1 MNSIKLKPFL
11 ETANVWARN
20 SSCCRVN
27 VGAVIFNMKTK
38 RLLSIGY
45 NGTLPGQ
52 VHCDKLFFIDSDSNY
67 YYVCDKI
74 NNFLND
80 VSFNDSDD
88 YLWYR
93 MNDDYPWH
101 RVNEQK
107 FKELHH
113 RFSELYEVHA
123 EQNAI
128 YNLIK
133 TGTSY
138 DTDNLAI
145 ITTVE
150 PCEQCA
156 KAIAALGI
164 KYVFYEVAYDR
175 NIINIPEYFSKLGI
189 VCEQVE
195 SDGESL

>member
-1 MNSIKLKPFL
+1 MSSIKLKPFL
-11 ETANVWARN
+11 ETALVWAKN
-20 SSCCRVN
+20 SSCCSVN

-52 VHCDKLFFIDSDSNY
+52 VHCDELFSLQMIGLN
-67 YYVCDKI
+67 VHGNI
-74 NNFLND
+74 NQFLNNTD
-80 VSFNDSDD
+80 IPDD
-88 YLWYR
+88 GQ
-93 MNDDYPWH
+93 WH
-101 RVNEQK
+101 MINLEK
-107 FKELHH
+107 FRELHH

-133 TGTSY
+133 TGASY
-138 DTDNLAI
+138 DTENLAI

-164 KYVFYEVAYDR
+164 KYVFYRKAYDR
-175 NIINIPEYFSKLGI
+175 NVINVPKYFAKLNII
-189 VCEQVE
+189 CRQVE
-195 SDGESL
+195 SDGEDLQS

>member
-1 MNSIKLKPFL
+1 MSSIKLKPFL
-11 ETANVWARN
+11 ETANVWAKN
-20 SSCCRVN
+20 SSCCRVS

-52 VHCDKLFFIDSDSNY
+52 VHCENLFD
-67 YYVCDKI
+67 CDTDEFFVHGNI
-74 NNFLND
+74 NNYLYGPNALCD
-80 VSFNDSDD
+80 IPDD
-88 YLWYR
+88 GQ
-93 MNDDYPWH
+93 WH
-101 RVNEQK
+101 KVHEQR
-107 FKELHH
+107 FREIHH
-113 RFSELYEVHA
+113 RFSDLYEVHA

-133 TGTSY
+133 TGASY
-138 DTDNLAI
+138 DTDNIAI

-175 NIINIPEYFSKLGI
+175 NTIDIPKYFSKLGVI
-189 VCEQVE
+189 CRQVE
-195 SDGESL
+195 SSGDIL

>member
-1 MNSIKLKPFL
+1 MSSIKLKPFL
-11 ETANVWARN
+11 ETAKVWAKN
-20 SSCCRVN
+20 SSCCRVH
-27 VGAVIFNMKTK
+27 VGAVIFNMNTK

-52 VHCDKLFFIDSDSNY
+52 IHCNMLFTSDFSTFRIHG
-67 YYVCDKI
+67 DI
-74 NNFLND
+74 NRFL
-80 VSFNDSDD
+80 SDTGIP
-88 YLWYR
+88 
-93 MNDDYPWH
+93 DDGQWH
-101 RVNEQK
+101 DDIYEQK

-133 TGTSY
+133 TGASY

-189 VCEQVE
+189 ICEQVG
-195 SDGESL
+195 SDGERL

>member
-1 MNSIKLKPFL
+1 MSTIKLKPFL
-11 ETANVWARN
+11 ETANVWAKN

-27 VGAVIFNMKTK
+27 VGAVIFNIKTK

-52 VHCDKLFFIDSDSNY
+52 VHCDKLFTTNMLGFN
-67 YYVCDKI
+67 VHG
-74 NNFLND
+74 NVNQFLNNTD
-80 VSFNDSDD
+80 VPDD
-88 YLWYR
+88 GQ
-93 MNDDYPWH
+93 WH
-101 RVNEQK
+101 IVSEER
-107 FKELHH
+107 FRALHH
-113 RFSELYEVHA
+113 RFSDLYEVHA

-133 TGTSY
+133 TGASY

-164 KYVFYEVAYDR
+164 KHVFYEVAYDR
-175 NIINIPEYFSKLGI
+175 NIIDIPKYFSKLGVI
-189 VCEQVE
+189 CRQVE
-195 SDGESL
+195 SSGESL

>member
-1 MNSIKLKPFL
+1 MSSIKLKPFL
-11 ETANVWARN
+11 ETANVWSKN
-20 SSCCRVN
+20 SSCCRVH
-27 VGAVIFNMKTK
+27 VGAVIFNLKTK

-52 VHCDKLFFIDSDSNY
+52 VHCNKLFMPNIFTF
-67 YYVCDKI
+67 YVHGSI
-74 NNFLND
+74 NLFLTNTGLP
-80 VSFNDSDD
+80 DD
-88 YLWYR
+88 GQ
-93 MNDDYPWH
+93 WH
-101 RVNEQK
+101 TVTEQE
-107 FKELHH
+107 FKDLHH

-128 YNLIK
+128 YNLVK
-133 TGTSY
+133 TGASY

-164 KYVFYEVAYDR
+164 KHVFYEVEYDR
-175 NIINIPEYFSKLGI
+175 NTIDIPKYFSRLGI
-189 VCEQVE
+189 ICRQVE
-195 SDGESL
+195 SSGEAL

>member
-1 MNSIKLKPFL
+1 MKNIKLKPFL
-11 ETANVWARN
+11 ETAHAWASN
-20 SSCCRVN
+20 SSCCRVH

-45 NGTLPGQ
+45 NGTLSGQ
-52 VHCDKLFFIDSDSNY
+52 VHCDELFDIHNSMIHIDIQNY
-67 YYVCDKI
+67 IKPGFEL
-74 NNFLND
+74 NNKSGWSK
-80 VSFNDSDD
+80 VT
-88 YLWYR
+88 
-93 MNDDYPWH
+93 
-101 RVNEQK
+101 EK
-107 FKELHH
+107 EFKELHH

-133 TGTSY
+133 TGASC

-164 KYVFYEVAYDR
+164 KHVFYEVAYDR
-175 NIINIPEYFSKLGI
+175 NTINMHRYLEILG
-189 VCEQVE
+189 VDCKQVE
-195 SDGESL
+195 SNGESL

>member
-1 MNSIKLKPFL
+1 MKNIKLKPFL
-11 ETANVWARN
+11 ETAHAWASN
-20 SSCCRVN
+20 SSCCRVH

-45 NGTLPGQ
+45 NGTLSGQ
-52 VHCDKLFFIDSDSNY
+52 VHCNMLFNPSESNFY
-67 YYVCDKI
+67 IHGNI
-74 NNFLND
+74 NKYLND
-80 VSFNDSDD
+80 TGIPDD
-88 YLWYR
+88 GK
-93 MNDDYPWH
+93 WH
-101 RVNEQK
+101 MIPEER

-133 TGTSY
+133 TGASY
-138 DTDNLAI
+138 DTENFAI

-164 KYVFYEVAYDR
+164 SHVFYEVAYDR
-175 NIINIPEYFSKLGI
+175 NIIDITKYFARLGI
-189 VCEQVE
+189 ICEQVE
-195 SDGESL
+195 SNGERL

>member
-1 MNSIKLKPFL
+1 MNTIKLKPFI
-11 ETANVWARN
+11 ETAHVWAKS
-20 SSCCRVN
+20 SSCCRLH
-27 VGAVIFNMKTK
+27 VGAVIFNIKTK

-52 VHCDKLFFIDSDSNY
+52 VHCNMLFKYYADKHRFYIHS
-67 YYVCDKI
+67 KI
-74 NNFLND
+74 NQFLDNTGIH
-80 VSFNDSDD
+80 DD
-88 YLWYR
+88 GT
-93 MNDDYPWH
+93 WH
-101 RVNEQK
+101 MVAEEK

-133 TGTSY
+133 TGASY

-145 ITTVE
+145 VSTVE
-150 PCEQCA
+150 PCTQCA

-164 KYVFYEVAYDR
+164 KHVFYEEPYDSSTVD
-175 NIINIPEYFSKLGI
+175 IQTYFYKLNI
-189 VCEQVE
+189 VCRQVK
-195 SDGESL
+195 

>member
-11 ETANVWARN
+11 ETAQVWAKN
-20 SSCCRVN
+20 SSCCRVH

-52 VHCDKLFFIDSDSNY
+52 VHCGMLFNIKTLNGFTFYSVNGN
-67 YYVCDKI
+67 I
-74 NNFLND
+74 NNFLKNSD
-80 VSFNDSDD
+80 IPDDSQ
-88 YLWYR
+88 WYII
-93 MNDDYPWH
+93 PK
-101 RVNEQK
+101 EK
-107 FKELHH
+107 FRALHH

-123 EQNAI
+123 EQNVI

-133 TGTSY
+133 TGASY

-175 NIINIPEYFSKLGI
+175 NKIDISKYFSRLNIICK
-189 VCEQVE
+189 QVE
-195 SDGESL
+195 SSGESL

>member
-1 MNSIKLKPFL
+1 MSSIKLKPFL
-11 ETANVWARN
+11 ETANVWAKN
-20 SSCCRVN
+20 SSCCRVH
-27 VGAVIFNMKTK
+27 VGAVIFNIKTK

-52 VHCDKLFFIDSDSNY
+52 VHCESLFQPHTSYYFVHSNIKNYLSDVYTGSITKEGWNR
-67 YYVCDKI
+67 I
-74 NNFLND
+74 N
-80 VSFNDSDD
+80 VEEA
-88 YLWYR
+88 R
-93 MNDDYPWH
+93 I
-101 RVNEQK
+101 
-107 FKELHH
+107 LHH

-133 TGTSY
+133 TGASY

-164 KYVFYEVAYDR
+164 KHVFYEVAYDR
-175 NIINIPEYFSKLGI
+175 NTIDIPKYFSRLGI
-189 VCEQVE
+189 ICRQVE
-195 SDGESL
+195 SSGETL

>member
-1 MNSIKLKPFL
+1 MSSIKLKPFL
-11 ETANVWARN
+11 ETAKVWSKN

-52 VHCDKLFFIDSDSNY
+52 THCNKLFINTDNTNY
-67 YYVCDKI
+67 YVNGKI
-74 NNFLND
+74 NQFL
-80 VSFNDSDD
+80 SDTGI
-88 YLWYR
+88 
-93 MNDDYPWH
+93 DDDGQWH
-101 RVNEQK
+101 IITEQK
-107 FKELHH
+107 FKKLHH

-133 TGTSY
+133 IGASY

-164 KYVFYEVAYDR
+164 KHVFYEVAYDR
-175 NIINIPEYFSKLGI
+175 NTIDIPNYFSRLGI
-189 VCEQVE
+189 ICRQVE
-195 SDGESL
+195 SDGEGL

>member
-1 MNSIKLKPFL
+1 MSSIKLKPFL
-11 ETANVWARN
+11 ETANVWSRN
-20 SSCCRVN
+20 SSCCRVH
-27 VGAVIFNMKTK
+27 VGAVIFNMQTK

-52 VHCDKLFFIDSDSNY
+52 VHCNELFRSNDFTFY
-67 YYVCDKI
+67 IHADI
-74 NNFLND
+74 NQYLCNTG
-80 VSFNDSDD
+80 VDD
-88 YLWYR
+88 
-93 MNDDYPWH
+93 NGQWH
-101 RVNEQK
+101 EVPEQMWK
-107 FKELHH
+107 RLHH

-133 TGTSY
+133 TGASY
-138 DTDNLAI
+138 DTENLAI

-164 KYVFYEVAYDR
+164 KHVFYEVAYDR
-175 NIINIPEYFSKLGI
+175 NTIDILKYFSKFGI
-189 VCEQVE
+189 ICRQVE
-195 SDGESL
+195 SNGESL

>member
-1 MNSIKLKPFL
+1 MINIKLKPFL
-11 ETANVWARN
+11 ETARVWAKQ
-20 SSCCRVN
+20 SSCCRVH
-27 VGAVIFNMKTK
+27 VGAVIFNIETK

-45 NGTLPGQ
+45 NGTMPGEF
-52 VHCDKLFFIDSDSNY
+52 HCNKLFNAESLGFNVHSY
-67 YYVCDKI
+67 I
-74 NNFLND
+74 NHFLNHTSIPD
-80 VSFNDSDD
+80 DGQWHTVSE
-88 YLWYR
+88 R
-93 MNDDYPWH
+93 
-101 RVNEQK
+101 E
-107 FKELHH
+107 FKYLHH

-133 TGTSY
+133 TGASY

-164 KYVFYEVAYDR
+164 KHVFYNKEYDR
-175 NIINIPEYFSKLGI
+175 NVISIPTYFSKLGI
-189 VCEQVE
+189 ICRQVDD
-195 SDGESL
+195 DGEDIQS

>member
-11 ETANVWARN
+11 KTAHVWAN
-20 SSCCRVN
+20 SSSCCRVH
-27 VGAVIFNMKTK
+27 VGAVILNIKTK

-45 NGTLPGQ
+45 NGTLPDQLHCNMLFECHVNENRFYVHGQ
-52 VHCDKLFFIDSDSNY
+52 INKFLCNTGID
-67 YYVCDKI
+67 
-74 NNFLND
+74 
-80 VSFNDSDD
+80 DD
-88 YLWYR
+88 YLW
-93 MNDDYPWH
+93 H
-101 RVNEQK
+101 RVNKHK
-107 FKELHH
+107 FRELHH
-113 RFSELYEVHA
+113 RFSEIYEVHA

-164 KYVFYEVAYDR
+164 KHVFYEVSYDR
-175 NIINIPEYFSKLGI
+175 NTTDISKYLSRFGII
-189 VCEQVE
+189 CRQVK
-195 SDGESL
+195 SNGEEL

>member
-1 MNSIKLKPFL
+1 MNAIKLKPFI
-11 ETANVWARN
+11 ETAHAWAKS
-20 SSCCRVN
+20 SSCCRMY
-27 VGAVIFNMKTK
+27 VGAVIFNMQTK

-52 VHCDKLFFIDSDSNY
+52 IHCNMLFKCYAYEHRFYIHGKNQFL
-67 YYVCDKI
+67 CDTGI
-74 NNFLND
+74 P
-80 VSFNDSDD
+80 DD
-88 YLWYR
+88 
-93 MNDDYPWH
+93 DTWH
-101 RVNEQK
+101 NVAEQW

-133 TGTSY
+133 TGASY

-145 ITTVE
+145 VSTVE
-150 PCEQCA
+150 PCTQCA

-164 KYVFYEVAYDR
+164 KHVFYEEAYD
-175 NIINIPEYFSKLGI
+175 NSTIDIQTYFSKCSL
-189 VCEQVE
+189 VCRQVK
-195 SDGESL
+195 

>member
-1 MNSIKLKPFL
+1 MSSIKFKPFL
-11 ETANVWARN
+11 ETANIWAKN

-27 VGAVIFNMKTK
+27 VGAVIFNIKTK

-52 VHCDKLFFIDSDSNY
+52 VHCNTLFDTKMLPAFN
-67 YYVCDKI
+67 VHGNI
-74 NNFLND
+74 NQFLKDTD
-80 VSFNDSDD
+80 VPDD
-88 YLWYR
+88 GQ
-93 MNDDYPWH
+93 WH
-101 RVNEQK
+101 MVGEER
-107 FKELHH
+107 FRALHH

-133 TGTSY
+133 TGASY

-175 NIINIPEYFSKLGI
+175 NTIDIPKYFSRLGI
-189 VCEQVE
+189 ICRQVE
-195 SDGESL
+195 SSGESL

>member
-1 MNSIKLKPFL
+1 MSSIKLKPFL
-11 ETANVWARN
+11 ETANVWANN
-20 SSCCRVN
+20 SSCCRVQ
-27 VGAVIFNMKTK
+27 VGAVIFNIKTK

-52 VHCDKLFFIDSDSNY
+52 VHCNGLFEY
-67 YYVCDKI
+67 YANTHRFWINGKI
-74 NNFLND
+74 NEFLDNTKID
-80 VSFNDSDD
+80 ND
-88 YLWYR
+88 YLW
-93 MNDDYPWH
+93 H
-101 RVNEQK
+101 VVKEQK

-113 RFSELYEVHA
+113 RFSDLYEVHA

-164 KYVFYEVAYDR
+164 KHVFYEVAYDR
-175 NIINIPEYFSKLGI
+175 NTIDISKYFSRLGI
-189 VCEQVE
+189 ICKQVE
-195 SDGESL
+195 TSGEELQN

>member
-1 MNSIKLKPFL
+1 MSSIKLKPFL
-11 ETANVWARN
+11 ETANVWAKN
-20 SSCCRVN
+20 SSCCRVH

-45 NGTLPGQ
+45 NGTLPGR
-52 VHCDKLFFIDSDSNY
+52 VHCGKLFSTKMLGCVHGDINKFLSSNIT
-67 YYVCDKI
+67 DI
-74 NNFLND
+74 PD
-80 VSFNDSDD
+80 DGQWHMVSEERF
-88 YLWYR
+88 R
-93 MNDDYPWH
+93 A
-101 RVNEQK
+101 
-107 FKELHH
+107 LHH

-133 TGTSY
+133 TGASY

-164 KYVFYEVAYDR
+164 KYVFYETAYDR
-175 NIINIPEYFSKLGI
+175 NTIDIPKYFTRLGI
-189 VCEQVE
+189 ICRQVE
-195 SDGESL
+195 SNGESL

>member
-1 MNSIKLKPFL
+1 MSSIKLKPFL
-11 ETANVWARN
+11 ETANVWAKN
-20 SSCCRVN
+20 SSCCRVH
-27 VGAVIFNMKTK
+27 VGAVIFNIKTK

-52 VHCDKLFFIDSDSNY
+52 VHCNRLFISTNIIGFNVHGNINRFI
-67 YYVCDKI
+67 KTT
-74 NNFLND
+74 D
-80 VSFNDSDD
+80 VPDD
-88 YLWYR
+88 GQ
-93 MNDDYPWH
+93 WH
-101 RVNEQK
+101 VVGESR
-107 FKELHH
+107 FRALHH
-113 RFSELYEVHA
+113 KFSELCEVHA

-133 TGTSY
+133 TGASY

-164 KYVFYEVAYDR
+164 KHVFYEVAYDR
-175 NIINIPEYFSKLGI
+175 NTIDIPKYFSGLGI
-189 VCEQVE
+189 ICRQVE
-195 SDGESL
+195 SSGESL

>member
-11 ETANVWARN
+11 ETALVWAEN
-20 SSCCRVN
+20 SSCCRVK
-27 VGAVIFNMKTK
+27 VGAVIFNIKTK

-45 NGTLPGQ
+45 NDTLPDQ
-52 VHCDKLFFIDSDSNY
+52 VHCNKLFSVDMIGFNVHSDINKFLSDTGID
-67 YYVCDKI
+67 
-74 NNFLND
+74 
-80 VSFNDSDD
+80 DD
-88 YLWYR
+88 GQ
-93 MNDDYPWH
+93 WH
-101 RVNEQK
+101 MVNLEK
-107 FKELHH
+107 FRELHH

-133 TGTSY
+133 TGASY
-138 DTDNLAI
+138 DTENLAI

-164 KYVFYEVAYDR
+164 KHVFYRKAYDR
-175 NIINIPEYFSKLGI
+175 NVINIPKYFARLGI
-189 VCEQVE
+189 ICRQVE
-195 SDGESL
+195 SSGKDL

>member
-1 MNSIKLKPFL
+1 MSSIKLKPFL
-11 ETANVWARN
+11 DTANVWAKN
-20 SSCCRVN
+20 SSCCRVQ
-27 VGAVIFNMKTK
+27 VGAVIFNIKTK

-52 VHCDKLFFIDSDSNY
+52 IHCDSLFQPRES
-67 YYVCDKI
+67 
-74 NNFLND
+74 
-80 VSFNDSDD
+80 D
-88 YLWYR
+88 YLVHSNIKKYLSDVYTESVTEEGWNSVDTDEAKT
-93 MNDDYPWH
+93 M
-101 RVNEQK
+101 
-107 FKELHH
+107 HH
-113 RFSELYEVHA
+113 RFSDLYEVHA

-164 KYVFYEVAYDR
+164 KHVFYEVAYDR
-175 NIINIPEYFSKLGI
+175 NTIDIPKYFSRLGI
-189 VCEQVE
+189 ICRQVE
-195 SDGESL
+195 ISGEELQS

>member
-1 MNSIKLKPFL
+1 MLSYIKLKPFL
-11 ETANVWARN
+11 ETANIWAKT
-20 SSCCRVN
+20 SSCCRMH

-52 VHCDKLFFIDSDSNY
+52 IHCDKLFKCYTDENRFYVHGEINKFLADTSID
-67 YYVCDKI
+67 
-74 NNFLND
+74 
-80 VSFNDSDD
+80 DD
-88 YLWYR
+88 YMWCK
-93 MNDDYPWH
+93 
-101 RVNEQK
+101 VTEQQ

-113 RFSELYEVHA
+113 RFSELFEVHA

-133 TGTSY
+133 TGVSY

-156 KAIAALGI
+156 KAISAVGI
-164 KYVFYEVAYDR
+164 KYVFYVTKYDR
-175 NIINIPEYFSKLGI
+175 NIIDMSDYFSKLGI
-189 VCEQVE
+189 TYKRLD
-195 SDGESL
+195 SNGESL

>member
-1 MNSIKLKPFL
+1 MSSIKLKPFL
-11 ETANVWARN
+11 ETANVWAKN

-27 VGAVIFNMKTK
+27 VGAVIFNIKTK

-52 VHCDKLFFIDSDSNY
+52 VHCNMLFDSDEFNY
-67 YYVCDKI
+67 YIHGNI
-74 NNFLND
+74 NQFLKDTD
-80 VSFNDSDD
+80 VPDD
-88 YLWYR
+88 GQ
-93 MNDDYPWH
+93 WH
-101 RVNEQK
+101 MVGEER
-107 FKELHH
+107 FRALHH

-133 TGTSY
+133 TGASY
-138 DTDNLAI
+138 DTDNLSI
-145 ITTVE
+145 ITIVE

-164 KYVFYEVAYDR
+164 KHVFYEVAYDR
-175 NIINIPEYFSKLGI
+175 NTIDIPKYFSRLGI
-189 VCEQVE
+189 ICRQVE
-195 SDGESL
+195 SSGEIL

>member
-1 MNSIKLKPFL
+1 MSSIKLKPFL
-11 ETANVWARN
+11 ETASIWAKN
-20 SSCCRVN
+20 SSCCRVS

-52 VHCDKLFFIDSDSNY
+52 MHCDKLFNNSMLGFN
-67 YYVCDKI
+67 VNGNI
-74 NNFLND
+74 NQFLDNTEIP
-80 VSFNDSDD
+80 DD
-88 YLWYR
+88 GQ
-93 MNDDYPWH
+93 WH
-101 RVNEQK
+101 MLSEEK

-133 TGTSY
+133 TGASY

-175 NIINIPEYFSKLGI
+175 NTIDIPKYFSRLGI
-189 VCEQVE
+189 ICRQVE
-195 SDGESL
+195 SNGEELQS